1 MARSHTSRKFR
12 SAQIVLKRVPSQR
25 DAQLAQAVATFEFR
39 MRWGPTIAAWL
50 CIVLGFAFA
59 LISRSPETG
68 EYVMAVGDVLS
79 FKGAFGGLLV
89 AIGAVIVWLSRP
101 SICLVFEGD
110 KGTALEAKPTDQ

>member
-1 MARSHTSRKFR
+1 
-12 SAQIVLKRVPSQR
+12 
-25 DAQLAQAVATFEFR
+25 
-39 MRWGPTIAAWL
+39 
-50 CIVLGFAFA
+50 
-59 LISRSPETG
+59 
-68 EYVMAVGDVLS
+68 MAVGDVLS